1 MSSAGTRRIQKELS
15 ELLKT
20 PLEGISVAPNGD
32 NIHTWKV
39 VIKGPAGTPYAGGKF
54 GLTVEFG
61 DSFPF
66 KPPTVGDSSLSH
78 PLTLQV
84 TFSTKIYHTNVDTDG
99 NICIAVLK
107 PDVWKPAT
115 KIASVLLAIQ
125 DLLDTPNPDDPLVAS
140 IADQYRNDRKAFDQ
154 KATEYTKKYA
164 V

>member
-15 ELLKT
+15 ELVKT
-20 PLEGISVAPNGD
+20 PLDDISVSPNGD

-39 VIKGPAGTPYAGGKF
+39 VIKGPDGTPYSGGKF
-54 GLTVEFG
+54 AMSVEFG

-66 KPPTVGDSSLSH
+66 KPPTVSFTTKTYH
-78 PLTLQV
+78 PN
-84 TFSTKIYHTNVDTDG
+84 IDTDG

-125 DLLDTPNPDDPLVAS
+125 DLLDAPNPDDPLVAS

-154 KATEYTKKYA
+154 KAAEFTKKYA
-164 V
+164 S

>member
-66 KPPTVGDSSLSH
+66 KPPT
-78 PLTLQV
+78 V